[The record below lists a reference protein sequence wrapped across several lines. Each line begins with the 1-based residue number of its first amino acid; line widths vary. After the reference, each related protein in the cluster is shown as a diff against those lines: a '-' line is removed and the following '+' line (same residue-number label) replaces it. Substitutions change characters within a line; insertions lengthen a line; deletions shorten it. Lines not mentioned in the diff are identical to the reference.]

1 MSRRCQGNTREKLHD
16 SVDGSL
22 LSLMLYVMCPF
33 LGRPCNER
41 GYQNIGHT
49 MVTLDQERKE
59 ELFHE
64 VFDEYGDNPNP
75 E

>member
-1 MSRRCQGNTREKLHD
+1 MPGQEEGKITRFCRWLPASTHAI
-16 SVDGSL
+16 SHVSL
-22 LSLMLYVMCPF
+22 LGTSLQRTY
-33 LGRPCNER
+33 N
-41 GYQNIGHT
+41 HT

-64 VFDEYGDNPNP
+64 VFDEYGDNPIP

>member
-1 MSRRCQGNTREKLHD
+1 
-16 SVDGSL
+16 
-22 LSLMLYVMCPF
+22 
-33 LGRPCNER
+33 
-41 GYQNIGHT
+41 

-64 VFDEYGDNPNP
+64 VFDEYGDNPIP

>member
-1 MSRRCQGNTREKLHD
+1 MSLA
-16 SVDGSL
+16 
-22 LSLMLYVMCPF
+22 M
-33 LGRPCNER
+33 
-41 GYQNIGHT
+41 QNHT

-64 VFDEYGDNPNP
+64 VFDEYGVNPIP